1 MTARPPV
8 FLKKRRL
15 QLRRL
20 VDEAIAGF
28 FFFFRFS
35 PAQEQNTSKP
45 CFFSLFCHK
54 EAEHGLNLADIEWF
68 LAVVRES

>member
-1 MTARPPV
+1 MSARPPV

-20 VDEAIAGF
+20 VDEAIAV

-35 PAQEQNTSKP
+35 PAQEQSTSKP